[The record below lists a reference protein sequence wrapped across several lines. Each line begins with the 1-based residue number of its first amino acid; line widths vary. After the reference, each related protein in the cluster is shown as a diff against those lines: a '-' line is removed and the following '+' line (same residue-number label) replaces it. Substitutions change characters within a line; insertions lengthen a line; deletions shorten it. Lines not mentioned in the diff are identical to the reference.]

1 MYFYETTTKDACTTA
16 TERLGLF
23 LFDDANFKVE
33 SVDSLIGSPMTELM
47 LVSLA
52 IWDHTMLYL
61 PPNTSEHVNLS
72 Q

>member
-47 LVSLA
+47 RGITCHMGSHNVILA
-52 IWDHTMLYL
+52 TQHKRTR
-61 PPNTSEHVNLS
+61 
-72 Q
+72 